1 MLYLGMDLNREKP
14 DIPAVDSKTAIKVLF
29 FGEEIPVE
37 PDATHIAVDANGV
50 VHCYWAKPIRYKG
63 DNEWLMGHGNIRVR
77 YCGEVDLEGLD
88 WRDTLR
94 EIKEYRVEP

>member
-29 FGEEIPVE
+29 FGQEIPVE

-50 VHCYWAKPIRYKG
+50 VHCYGAEPIRFEG
-63 DNEWLMGHGNIRVR
+63 DCEWLMGCGDTRVR
-77 YCGEVDLEGLD
+77 YCGEVALEDMD
-88 WRDTLR
+88 WRNTLK
-94 EIKEYRVEP
+94 EIKDVRG